1 MPAGRR
7 RYEREKRRDAG
18 ATNERNRRDAGATN
32 ERNGGT
38 PALHN

>member
-1 MPAGRR
+1 VFLARMPAGRR
-7 RYEREKRRDAG
+7 HYEREK
-18 ATNERNRRDAGATN
+18 RRDAGATN